1 MDTSSNHVRDIA
13 YLYENIVNDQLNE
26 EDIGKSSWDAITGK
40 GKKPVP
46 NPSDKGGVTV
56 DAGPV
61 KIGVTNPKTDIGK
74 QSGEAIVKT
83 AQDIG
88 GAVAGAVQSG
98 IAGLTGLTKGKGSAP
113 AAAKSKP
120 TAPAKPQTVAA
131 AGGKG
136 GKVTVGK
143 EYDATLGGKAGKVT
157 YDAKGQKSFK
167 PSVSDAPAAAKP
179 SPTPSAPSDS
189 WKPKTKGEAE
199 WAKNFPHLAARLNPD
214 GTQKGTGQSKVE
226 KDLAAL
232 RSDKQKAEIQK
243 ANDIIKSGKVA
254 ALNPKTDTV
263 QSTQAAQKKPAPTPS
278 VKPAPTPSN
287 DDLSDADKKRIDD
300 FKKLNAFQKL
310 GQRSSVEAELAKMS
324 PSRRQKVM
332 DYYNQKESYDA
343 YEVVL
348 EYLFDNGHV
357 DTLDEAHYV
366 MMEMDSKTIQS
377 IVETSGEWFR
387 GIFNPKNSVASKA
400 QNTSPFATQPKP
412 LPSIPSPFAKP
423 ASRGDSGRLTTYGAG
438 GGAAAERR
446 GQTRD
451 QVMQQG
457 AKNLENKKQVNQ
469 KPVNQGPDFG
479 R

>member
-1 MDTSSNHVRDIA
+1 MDTSSNHVKDIA

-26 EDIGKSSWDAITGK
+26 EDIGKSAQDAITGK

-46 NPSDKGGVTV
+46 NPPDKGGVTV
-56 DAGPV
+56 DVGSTR
-61 KIGVTNPKTDIGK
+61 IGVTDPKTDIGK
-74 QSGEAIVKT
+74 QSGEAIVKA
-83 AQDIG
+83 AQDVG
-88 GAVAGAVQSG
+88 GAVTGAVQSG
-98 IAGLTGLTKGKGSAP
+98 IAGLTGLMKGKGSAP
-113 AAAKSKP
+113 AAAKPKP

-214 GTQKGTGQSKVE
+214 GTQKGTGQSTMAKQAA
-226 KDLAAL
+226 DLKSL
-232 RSDKQKAEIQK
+232 RPETKPA
-243 ANDIIKSGKVA
+243 
-254 ALNPKTDTV
+254 TDT
-263 QSTQAAQKKPAPTPS
+263 TPATAKASPAPS

-310 GQRSSVEAELAKMS
+310 SQRSSVEADLAKMS
-324 PSRRQKVM
+324 PSKKQKVM

-387 GIFNPKNSVASKA
+387 GIFNPKNSVAAKA

-412 LPSIPSPFAKP
+412 LPSSPSPFAKP

-438 GGAAAERR
+438 GGAAAERK